1 MANLSETWLTCHN
14 NIAKAIALMDAQQ
27 GQAQAAYAYIV
38 ASHDI
43 PTEVDLLYPMLT
55 AYDPYTDEARIGLFK
70 PMTEDLVELARNGF
84 VAEYNSVYAKITG
97 HLADTVTLNDFL
109 ELKGYKISQVILD
122 ILLYTEN
129 YTVEYPQQ
137 DVNNI
142 SNLTGVSQ
150 DAQQTQIKLFP
161 SAYVNLR
168 NIYTEGYWEFNT
180 LVSSTGCTGNYYDF
194 ILEVATDVAFTNIL
208 QTLDTRISVIG
219 WSYETAEDTEGNI
232 YYDFFPEGGL
242 YKEYIGRKVRF
253 SSTPNIIDT
262 TNMGRG
268 DVYFTRITR
277 IADDVVCDVA
287 IAEDVV
293 YT

>member
-14 NIAKAIALMDAQQ
+14 NIAKSIALMYVQQ
-27 GQAQAAYAYIV
+27 AQAQAAYAYVV
-38 ASHDI
+38 ASHDV
-43 PTEVDLLYPMLT
+43 PTEVDLLYPMID
-55 AYDPYTDEARIGLFK
+55 AYNPYTDESRIGLFK
-70 PMTEDLVELARNGF
+70 PVVEYLIELARNGF

-97 HLADTVTLNDFL
+97 QFVESLTLNEFL
-109 ELKGYKISQVILD
+109 GLKGYKISQVILD
-122 ILLYTEN
+122 VLSYTEN
-129 YTVEYPQQ
+129 YSIEYPQQ
-137 DVNNI
+137 SGDNL
-142 SNLTGVSQ
+142 SNLHGVTQ
-150 DAQQTQIKLFP
+150 DAQQTQIKLIP
-161 SAYVNLR
+161 ELYVNPQ

-180 LVSSTGCTGNYYDF
+180 SVSNTGCIGNFYDF

-208 QTLDTRISVIG
+208 QTLDTRTSVIG

-253 SSTPNIIDT
+253 TSMPSIIDT

-268 DVYFTRITR
+268 DSYYTRITR
-277 IADDVVCDVA
+277 IVDDAVCDVV
-287 IAEDVV
+287 IDEDVV

>member
-1 MANLSETWLTCHN
+1 MANLSETWLICHN

-27 GQAQAAYAYIV
+27 GQAQAAYAYVV
-38 ASHDI
+38 ASHDV
-43 PTEVDLLYPMLT
+43 PTEVDLLYPMLA
-55 AYDPYTDEARIGLFK
+55 AYDPYTDEARVGLFK
-70 PMTEDLVELARNGF
+70 SMVEDLVELARNGF
-84 VAEYNSVYAKITG
+84 VIEYNSVYAKITG
-97 HLADTVTLNDFL
+97 QFVEELTLNEFL
-109 ELKGYKISQVILD
+109 ELKGYKISQTILD
-122 ILLYTEN
+122 ILLSTGDYS
-129 YTVEYPQQ
+129 VEYPQQ
-137 DVNNI
+137 NGNNI

-150 DAQQTQIKLFP
+150 DAKQAQIKLLPGLF
-161 SAYVNLR
+161 VNQQ
-168 NIYTEGYWEFNT
+168 NIYAEGYWEFNT
-180 LVSSTGCTGNYYDF
+180 SVSSTGCTGNYYDF

-277 IADDVVCDVA
+277 IADDVVCDAV